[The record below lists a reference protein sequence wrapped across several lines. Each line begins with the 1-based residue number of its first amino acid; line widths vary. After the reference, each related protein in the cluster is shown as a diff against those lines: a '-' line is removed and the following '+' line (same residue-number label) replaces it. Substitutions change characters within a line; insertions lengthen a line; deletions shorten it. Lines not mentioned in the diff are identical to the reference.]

1 MMRPSK
7 MEEVLAM
14 SNEQRAQLRKECH
27 ARVASAA
34 RNADPPNV
42 DDLLVLDWLD
52 IVFDEP
58 EVLSADAH
66 QEATVPPNE
75 VRVSDQH

>member
-1 MMRPSK
+1 

-14 SNEQRAQLRKECH
+14 SDVQRAQLRKECH
-27 ARVASAA
+27 GRVASAA
-34 RNADPPNV
+34 RNADPPEV

-58 EVLSADAH
+58 EAPSGEARDPVH
-66 QEATVPPNE
+66 QEAVVPPNE